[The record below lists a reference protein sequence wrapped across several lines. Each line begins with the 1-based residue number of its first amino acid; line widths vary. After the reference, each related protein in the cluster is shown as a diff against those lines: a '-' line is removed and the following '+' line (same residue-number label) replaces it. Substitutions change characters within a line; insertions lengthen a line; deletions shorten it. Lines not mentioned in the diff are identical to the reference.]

1 MTHVIIEEGYIF
13 KKAGINHKEKVE
25 YLMRELSY
33 DDLDELM
40 ILQKEVYQ
48 SIENKKLYQMRK
60 EREFIE
66 YLDNGGIF
74 LGVFVNEQLVAARIT
89 DVPGLKEHNYGYLLD
104 YPEDRLLKSMHFKI
118 MLVRPKYRGN
128 GLQIRTMRLIEKM
141 FIHKGYQY
149 GLCRISPD
157 NYYSLANA
165 LEFGLEIKSITA
177 FKNHQKYIRCILEK
191 DLDALQPIT
200 YQNIEYVD
208 NTNIKKQQDLINNG
222 FVGFKAKNFN
232 LIDNFTIVYG
242 KTEH

>member
-1 MTHVIIEEGYIF
+1 MVHIIEEGDIF

-25 YLMRELSY
+25 YTMRELDYS
-33 DDLDELM
+33 DLKELM
-40 ILQKEVYQ
+40 ILQKDVYQ

-60 EREFIE
+60 EEEFIE

-74 LGVFVNEQLVAARIT
+74 LGVFVKQQLVAARIT
-89 DVPGLKEHNYGYLLD
+89 DVPGLKEHNYGYLLN
-104 YPEDRLLKSMHFKI
+104 YSEEKLLKSMHFKI
-118 MLVRPKYRGN
+118 MLVRPKFRGN

-141 FIHKGYQY
+141 FIHRGFQY

-165 LEFGLEIKSITA
+165 LQFGLEIKTINA
-177 FKNHQKYIRCILEK
+177 FKNHEKYIRCILSK

-200 YQNIEYVD
+200 YQNIAYVD
-208 NTNIKKQQDLINNG
+208 NTNIKRQRKLIEEG
-222 FVGFKAKNFN
+222 YVGFKAKNFN